1 TQRVAHIGMCARAD
15 TSPPSLSLSVPFSQ
29 HIFLSFLPSLFL
41 SVPLCLSLLCCL
53 FLSLPLS
60 LSLPAVSPPLSLFFL
75 TDSLPLPLS
84 LSLSLSPQFPLSV
97 LFTLVVAPLK

>member
-41 SVPLCLSLLCCL
+41 SVPLCLSLLCCP
-53 FLSLPLS
+53 F
-60 LSLPAVSPPLSLFFL
+60 
-75 TDSLPLPLS
+75 LS
-84 LSLSLSPQFPLSV
+84 LSLSLSLSIPTPLS
-97 LFTLVVAPLK
+97 LSSFPQTLSLSPSLSLSLSPLNFPCLCSSLWWSHP